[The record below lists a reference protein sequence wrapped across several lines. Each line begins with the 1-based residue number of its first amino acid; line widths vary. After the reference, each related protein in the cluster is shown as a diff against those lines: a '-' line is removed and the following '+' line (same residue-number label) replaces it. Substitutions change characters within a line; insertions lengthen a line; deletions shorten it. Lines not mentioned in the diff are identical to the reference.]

1 MYLYREKSGRS
12 LESEDV
18 QNILHADEQGIRVHL
33 FVRKNK
39 DDKISKE
46 FYYLG
51 QMHASGRTKEFVM
64 SNTKKTAVEIEWQL
78 EIQAYTETAHRDVI
92 SFKFTESLQI

>member
-1 MYLYREKSGRS
+1 
-12 LESEDV
+12 
-18 QNILHADEQGIRVHL
+18 
-33 FVRKNK
+33 
-39 DDKISKE
+39 
-46 FYYLG
+46 
-51 QMHASGRTKEFVM
+51 MHASGRTKEFVM